1 MNESELRG
9 TGDHDPDSIDVAW
22 IGTEVGGALAH
33 GNALVEELF
42 AEIRDW
48 NRANPVTMRASVDP
62 GATSVTFVVEPFDE
76 PPLWRWGQKVGDAL
90 HNWRR
95 MLDTLALELS
105 NRYRERQLNSSQR
118 GSIKFPLYDSP
129 AEFDAAC
136 ASSRHW
142 LSALDEE
149 HQERLRYTQPFNTGN
164 PQDSALRW
172 LQVLDNRRKHQ
183 GGFSLRRV
191 LDHAEGFLFMAL
203 EDAEGEDMGVPESA
217 IHRLSW
223 EKTLVVQ
230 LPVVHVGAPG
240 VHSARATEPVPTA
253 LRIIR
258 DQHHEADMENMVLAL
273 SEQLVATV
281 TLVYT
286 GVRLPWTGQHEVD
299 S

>member
-1 MNESELRG
+1 
-9 TGDHDPDSIDVAW
+9 
-22 IGTEVGGALAH
+22 
-33 GNALVEELF
+33 
-42 AEIRDW
+42 
-48 NRANPVTMRASVDP
+48 
-62 GATSVTFVVEPFDE
+62 
-76 PPLWRWGQKVGDAL
+76 
-90 HNWRR
+90 
-95 MLDTLALELS
+95 
-105 NRYRERQLNSSQR
+105 
-118 GSIKFPLYDSP
+118 
-129 AEFDAAC
+129 
-136 ASSRHW
+136 
-142 LSALDEE
+142 
-149 HQERLRYTQPFNTGN
+149 
-164 PQDSALRW
+164 
-172 LQVLDNRRKHQ
+172 
-183 GGFSLRRV
+183 
-191 LDHAEGFLFMAL
+191 MAL